1 MSGDEVFVLIIA
13 VVVAVVTA
21 AATSPAMLPALMF
34 RRNAGAGLLRLSVVA
49 AMGWI
54 LFVLLTYSD
63 PSVKGSGLYIVF
75 YLVIGYA
82 AVKLLGQAAA
92 GLYGP
97 RVRIDVGERRN
108 FPAALFIAAFTLAT
122 GLIYGASNW
131 GEADPVGEGEGG
143 WWIPL
148 GFFLMGWFVL
158 VGSLTLYAVR
168 EPGSL
173 RRSIL
178 QDRSLR
184 DARAA
189 SAYVLGTSVVISEAV
204 AGDFFG
210 WLHGILGLGLIV
222 VMIVVHEVLASRED
236 PTGDDSA

>member
-1 MSGDEVFVLIIA
+1 MARG
-13 VVVAVVTA
+13 
-21 AATSPAMLPALMF
+21 
-34 RRNAGAGLLRLSVVA
+34 
-49 AMGWI
+49 
-54 LFVLLTYSD
+54 
-63 PSVKGSGLYIVF
+63 
-75 YLVIGYA
+75 
-82 AVKLLGQAAA
+82 
-92 GLYGP
+92 
-97 RVRIDVGERRN
+97 RVDVGERRN
-108 FPAALFIAAFTLAT
+108 FPAALFIASFTLAT

-148 GFFLMGWFVL
+148 GFFLMGWLVL
-158 VGSLTLYAVR
+158 VGSLTLYAAR

-189 SAYVLGTSVVISEAV
+189 AAYVLGTSVVISEAV

-236 PTGDDSA
+236 PKVTTVPEAIPTAGRILESLFYLALSGGFWLAHRWLNAWAGVGAP